1 MVSRDCAGT
10 RHAVCDRM
18 RLWILAV
25 LALPSLA
32 DARPFTAGVG
42 VGRTQAKADAQGDAS
57 DTAGVFGRLGFTRR
71 LAGQVELAR
80 IGDNIRTGTALLVVE
95 LTSNP
100 HVVPTLSAG
109 FGYDHADYA
118 NGHHTEGGL
127 GLEYRS
133 DGGLVIGGEFRLG
146 GRSITEEAVLLDG
159 DVKAL
164 YAPSPL
170 QSGEYRS
177 ARVFAAIRF

>member
-1 MVSRDCAGT
+1 
-10 RHAVCDRM
+10 M

-42 VGRTQAKADAQGDAS
+42 IGRTQAKADAQGDAN
-57 DTAGVFGRLGFTRR
+57 DTAEVFGRLGFTRR
-71 LAGQVELAR
+71 LAGQLELAK
-80 IGDNIRTGTALLVVE
+80 IGDDIRTGTALLVVE
-95 LTSNP
+95 LGSHP
-100 HVVPTLSAG
+100 HLVPTLSAG
-109 FGYDHADYA
+109 FGFDRGTYEKGSHL
-118 NGHHTEGGL
+118 EGGF

-146 GRSITEEAVLLDG
+146 GRSIDEQ
-159 DVKAL
+159 DVYYANDDVIAL
-164 YAPSPL
+164 WAPESL
-170 QSGEYRS
+170 HAGEYRT